1 MDKQVNIRLY
11 NNAAETIKDAIL
23 RGQYEALKG
32 ENKVQLSV
40 YFSIGK
46 YISGNTRNGV

>member
-11 NNAAETIKDAIL
+11 SNAAETIKDAIL

-32 ENKVQLSV
+32 ENKVQTIRPLQPKNCANR
-40 YFSIGK
+40 YPIWK
-46 YISGNTRNGV
+46 N